1 MNIII
6 VGCGKVGYALA
17 RQLTEESHNIT
28 VIDNKA
34 EHLEAAQALDVQTLL
49 GNGTSFK
56 TQEEAG
62 VSEADIFI
70 AVTDQDEVN
79 LLSCLVAGRAS
90 GCKTVARVRSPQYYE
105 EIDYIKQCMGT
116 SLIINP
122 EYATALEIDH
132 LIRIPSAME
141 VDTFAKGRVELL
153 KMKVPEGSV
162 LDGMS
167 VPQFSVAF
175 NREIL
180 ICIIERGDDCII
192 PNGQTVISA
201 GDMMYVIMPPKSA
214 KKFCEAIR
222 LSFKPIRN
230 VMILGGGTIS
240 YYLARKLIANGV
252 NVKIIEKKQERC
264 EMLSEMLP
272 KASIVYGDATDH
284 DMLLE
289 EGIGGMDAFVS
300 LTSIDEE
307 NVFLALYANQKAP
320 KAKKITK
327 NSRIDLRD
335 IALDLPVGSMVSPKE
350 ITAEYISR
358 FVRSQQ
364 NAYSAEIE
372 AVYRLAESRVEA
384 LEFHLKEDSA
394 VTGQT
399 LMDLPIK
406 NGVLICCIVRDGKVI
421 TPSGRDRME
430 KGDIVIVVTTH
441 KNVND
446 ITYILEDSYRKKVG
460 K

>member
-6 VGCGKVGYALA
+6 VGCGKVGITLA
-17 RQLTEESHNIT
+17 KQLTDEGHDIT
-28 VIDNKA
+28 VIDNKQ
-34 EHLEAAQALDVQTLL
+34 ERLEAAQSLDVQMLL

-56 TQEEAG
+56 VQEEAG

-105 EIDYIKQCMGT
+105 EIGYIRQCMGT

-122 EYATALEIDH
+122 EYATAVEIDH

-153 KMKVPEGSV
+153 KMQVPDGSV
-162 LDGMS
+162 LEGMS
-167 VPQFSVAF
+167 VPTFSMTF
-175 NREIL
+175 NRQIL
-180 ICIIERGDDCII
+180 ICIIERGRECII
-192 PNGQTVISA
+192 PNGQTVIAA
-201 GDMMYVIMPPKSA
+201 GDMLYVILQHQVA
-214 KKFCEAIR
+214 KKFCETSGFPFR
-222 LSFKPIRN
+222 PLRN
-230 VMILGGGTIS
+230 TMIVGGGTIA
-240 YYLARKLIANGV
+240 YYLAKKLINNGMG
-252 NVKIIEKKQERC
+252 VKIIEKNEKRC
-264 EMLSEMLP
+264 EALSEMLP
-272 KASIVYGDATDH
+272 RATIVYGDATDH

-289 EGIGGMDAFVS
+289 EGLPGMDAFVA

-307 NVFLALYANQKAP
+307 NVFLTLYANQKAP

-364 NAYSAEIE
+364 NAYSSEIE
-372 AVYRLAESRVEA
+372 AVYRLADGRVEA
-384 LEFHLKEDSA
+384 LEFQLKEESA
-394 VTGQT
+394 VTGTT

-406 NGVLICCIVRDGKVI
+406 KGVLICCIVRNDKVI
-421 TPSGRDRME
+421 TPAGHDTME
-430 KGDIVIVVTTH
+430 KGDTVVVVTTH
-441 KNVND
+441 KNITD

-460 K
+460 I